1 MRCQSGTLTS
11 LAVLVL
17 TTATLIVGPAP
28 RSVASPST
36 GRVYLPILARTYL
49 PFGDDEFNGPRLSPR
64 WTIVNEDSAQWSLS
78 ARPGFLRITT
88 HTGAVGDR
96 NLLLQPA
103 PPGDF
108 DLRTRLLFAPTRN
121 FQAAGL
127 VLYQDADNYW
137 MLCRGYCGF
146 AGPACVGNG
155 IYFDGSERGIMSGF
169 SSLGT
174 TVQGEAYLRVVR
186 LGGTYTAYYS
196 PDGVDWTLVGSR
208 SPPAGMNLSR
218 VGLTA
223 ARDSASP
230 GTAADFDFFR
240 FASPAMPDLIFHN
253 GIIVTMEQG
262 QPHAQAIAVRGE
274 SIVAVGSDAQ
284 VLALRGAR
292 TRTIDLRGMTILPGF
307 VDAHNHLFND
317 AARLGLDKEGVQR
330 LALESGITTM
340 ANMYCTP
347 EFLAEMQAYQASGKL
362 RVRTSLYLNYT
373 SNCGVV
379 LGDWYKQHPPTRNPG
394 EMLRIGGV
402 KIFTDGGSCGAPAI
416 SCNHPVYG
424 RGDLWF
430 TQEQLN
436 AIVADV
442 QRAGY
447 QAAIHAL
454 GDRAVE
460 QALLAIQSAL
470 GGLPNSARH
479 RIEHNAVVR
488 DDLLPLYGPIGVVP
502 LIFGSYPACA
512 PSQFA
517 LPAACL
523 PWEWRWRDLV
533 AANPGLHFAWHSDMP
548 ALGLLSPLKSLYSMV
563 TTHQVQRDGTVCEL
577 LPSLTAKTLTVEQVL
592 PMMTIEGAY
601 ALFRE
606 GELGSLKP
614 GKFADLV
621 VLSAS
626 PLAVPPEAIK
636 DIQVRMA
643 MVGGKVEYCAPGQEG
658 LCPGHGLN

>member
-1 MRCQSGTLTS
+1 MRNHRWILALLA
-11 LAVLVL
+11 LAVLQL
-17 TTATLIVGPAP
+17 ATCFVGTPS
-28 RSVASPST
+28 RSVASLAAA
-36 GRVYLPILARTYL
+36 RVYLPILTRTYL
-49 PFGDDEFNGPRLSPR
+49 PYGDDEFNGPRLSPR
-64 WTIVNEDSAQWSLS
+64 WSIVNEEAAQWSLA
-78 ARPGFLRITT
+78 ARPGFLRLTT
-88 HTGAVGDR
+88 HVGAVGGR

-108 DLRTRLLFAPTRN
+108 DLRTRLLFTPTRN

-146 AGPACVGNG
+146 AGPACVGNC
-155 IYFDGSERGIMSGF
+155 IYFDGSERGILSGF

-186 LGGTYTAYYS
+186 VGGTYTAYHS

-208 SPPAGMNLSR
+208 SPPAGVNLSS

-230 GTAADFDFFR
+230 GIAADFDFFR
-240 FASPAMPDLIFHN
+240 FAAPSPPDLIFHN
-253 GIIVTMEQG
+253 GVIVTMEKD
-262 QPHAQAIAVRGE
+262 QPQAQAIAIRGD
-274 SIVAVGSDAQ
+274 SIVAVGSDVQ

-292 TRTIDLRGMTILPGF
+292 TRAIDLHGLAILPGF

-317 AARLGLDKEGVQR
+317 APQMGLDKDGVQR

-347 EFLAEMQAYQASGKL
+347 EFLAEMQAYQASGKM

-379 LGDWYKQHPPTRNPG
+379 LGDWFKQHPSTRRPG

-402 KIFTDGGSCGAPAI
+402 KIFADGGSCGAPAI
-416 SCNHPVYG
+416 SCDHPVYG
-424 RGDLWF
+424 HGDLWF
-430 TQEQLN
+430 TQEQMN

-447 QAAIHAL
+447 QAAIHAI

-460 QALLAIQSAL
+460 QALTAIQLAL
-470 GGLPNSARH
+470 AGQPNSARH
-479 RIEHNAVVR
+479 RIEHNSVVR
-488 DDLLPLYGPIGVVP
+488 DDLLPLYGRIGVVP
-502 LIFGSYPACA
+502 LVFGAYPSCA
-512 PSQFA
+512 ATRFA
-517 LPAACL
+517 LPAECQR
-523 PWEWRWRDLV
+523 WEWRWRDLV
-533 AANPGLHFAWHSDMP
+533 AANPGLHFAWHSDVP
-548 ALGLLSPLKSLYSMV
+548 ALGLLSPLKNLYSMV
-563 TTHQVQRDGTVCEL
+563 TSHQVQRDGTVCEL
-577 LPSLTAKTLTVEQVL
+577 LPWLTAKTLTVEQAL
-592 PMMTIEGAY
+592 PIMTIEGAY

-606 GELGSLKP
+606 DEVGSLRP

-621 VLSAS
+621 ILSAG
-626 PLAVPPEAIK
+626 PLAVPSEALK
-636 DIQVRMA
+636 DIQVRMT
-643 MVGGKVEYCAPGQEG
+643 MVGGKVEYCAPEHEG
-658 LCPGHGLN
+658 LCPGWVVN